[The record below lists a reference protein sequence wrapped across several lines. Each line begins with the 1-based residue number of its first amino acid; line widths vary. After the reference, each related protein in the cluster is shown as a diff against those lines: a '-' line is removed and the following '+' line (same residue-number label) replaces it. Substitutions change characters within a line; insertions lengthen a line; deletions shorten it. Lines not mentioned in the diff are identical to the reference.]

1 MKRIKV
7 ELDLRSYEII
17 IGRSIIGMLG
27 KILRKIKLPKYTF
40 IITNQK
46 ISSLYSKSI
55 RDSLERAG
63 FKLNFFEV
71 PDTERSKS
79 FKQIKRLLT
88 EIVLWGREKQLF
100 IVGFGGGVIGDTSG
114 FCASVYKRGIPYIQI
129 PTTLLAQID
138 SAIGGKTAID
148 LPVAKNMIGTFYQ
161 PKLVFSDILFLS
173 TLNKAQLRSGLAEAI
188 KYGVIKD
195 GLLFEFIEREY
206 PKLLN
211 LDLNLLEKLV
221 FLCSKIKAEI
231 VSKDERE
238 EKGIRT
244 RLNFGHTIG
253 HAIETA
259 SKFKTYSHGEAISV
273 GMILASEISYHLGL
287 LDRDSL
293 SRIENIIFRV
303 GLPTNLKGLK
313 LEDILSS
320 QAFDKK
326 FIGKRN
332 RFVLP
337 VRIGKVIIYEDV
349 PLRLIK
355 KVISKR
361 LL

>member
-1 MKRIKV
+1 MKEIKV
-7 ELDLRSYEII
+7 ELGLRRYEII
-17 IGRSIIGMLG
+17 IGRGIIGMLG
-27 KILRKIKLPKYTF
+27 EILRKIKLPKYAF
-40 IITNQK
+40 IVTNQK
-46 ISSLYSKSI
+46 IRSLYAKFI
-55 RDSLERAG
+55 RESLEKAG
-63 FKLNFFEV
+63 FKLKFFEV

-79 FKQIKRLLT
+79 FKQVKRLLT
-88 EIVLWGREKQLF
+88 ELVLWGREKQLF
-100 IVGFGGGVIGDTSG
+100 IVGFGGGVIGDITG

-173 TLNKAQLRSGLAEAI
+173 TLNRAQLRLGLAEAI

-195 GLLFEFIEREY
+195 KQLFEFIEREY
-206 PKLLN
+206 LKLLN

-238 EKGIRT
+238 EKNIRT
-244 RLNFGHTIG
+244 HLNFGHTLG

-273 GMILASEISYHLGL
+273 GMILASEISYHLGF
-287 LDRDSL
+287 LDKDSL
-293 SRIENIIFRV
+293 CRIENIISRV
-303 GLPTNLKGLK
+303 GLPTNLRGLK
-313 LEDILSS
+313 LEDILSA
-320 QAFDKK
+320 QLFDKK
-326 FIGKRN
+326 FVGKKN

-337 VRIGKVIIYEDV
+337 VKIGRTIVYENV
-349 PLRLIK
+349 PLKLIRK
-355 KVISKR
+355 LIYRR